1 MRADPD
7 GPSCVL
13 REPTIRVVL
22 DRMIAVEFFS
32 PHDTEPAATDALLG
46 PSVVA
51 AGTEVGLALGTDA
64 GIELGLEL
72 DGTDPPTDTFEKLVL

>member
-22 DRMIAVEFFS
+22 DRMIAVEFFPTVWS
-32 PHDTEPAATDALLG
+32 PHDTEPAATESLLG

-51 AGTEVGLALGTDA
+51 AGTDAGLTLDELGLALD
-64 GIELGLEL
+64 
-72 DGTDPPTDTFEKLVL
+72 DTDPATDTFEKLEA